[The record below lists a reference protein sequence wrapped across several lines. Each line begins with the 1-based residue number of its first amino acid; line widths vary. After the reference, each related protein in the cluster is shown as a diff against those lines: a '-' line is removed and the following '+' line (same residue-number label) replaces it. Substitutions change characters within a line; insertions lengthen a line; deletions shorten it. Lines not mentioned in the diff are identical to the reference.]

1 MFLSRQRVVLIGVVC
16 GVSALAVGGALYLTD
31 TRPDLAAI
39 RDRVAATTAPPP
51 PPAAPLAVPVSVGVS
66 RSEPVKI
73 YLTGIG
79 TVQAYNT
86 VAVKSRVDGE
96 ITQILFQEGQDVK
109 AGDPLAIIDP
119 RPLQAQVA
127 QQRATRA
134 KDAAL
139 LEGAQLDLKR
149 YEDLVRKDFAS
160 RQQVDQQRAQVDQ
173 YRAQIDSDQA
183 QIMFAET
190 QLGYTTI
197 RSPIEG
203 RAGIRQIDQGNFVH
217 AADNAPIVVITQL
230 KPISVIFT
238 LASSAVAQGK
248 LAPGQTHVPVV
259 AMAADDKT
267 KLDEGSIDL
276 VDNQV
281 DQSTGTIKLK
291 ASFPNEQLKL
301 WPGNFVNGRIVVD
314 ERKAGVTVPAAAL
327 RHGPRGDFIWVV
339 SAAKKAEFRS
349 VAAGQSIDGRVLIER
364 GLKAG
369 EQVVTDGHFR
379 LEAGVAVEVI
389 GHEQDQPPKSSG

>member
-1 MFLSRQRVVLIGVVC
+1 MIPSRQLVVRVGVAC
-16 GVSALAVGGALYLTD
+16 AVSVLAVGAALYLTD
-31 TRPDLAAI
+31 ARMDLTAL
-39 RDRVAATTAPPP
+39 RERVMASAPPLP
-51 PPAAPLAVPVSVGVS
+51 PPAATPIPVSIGVS

-96 ITQILFQEGQDVK
+96 IMQVLFQEGQDVK

-119 RPLQAQVA
+119 RPFQAQLA
-127 QQRATRA
+127 QQRAARA
-134 KDAAL
+134 KDEAL
-139 LEGAQLDLKR
+139 LQGALLDLKR
-149 YEDLVRKDFAS
+149 YEELALRNFAS

-183 QIMFAET
+183 QIEFATT
-190 QLGYTTI
+190 QLSYTMI

-217 AADNAPIVVITQL
+217 ASDNTPMVVITQL
-230 KPISVIFT
+230 RPISVVFT
-238 LASSAVAQGK
+238 LAASSVAQGK
-248 LAPGQTHVPVV
+248 LTPGQTRIPVI
-259 AMAADDKT
+259 AFAADDRT
-267 KLDEGSIDL
+267 RLDEGTIDL

-291 ASFPNEQLKL
+291 ASFPNKDLHL

-314 ERKAGVTVPAAAL
+314 ERKAAVTVPAAGL
-327 RHGPRGDFIWVV
+327 RHGPRGDFVWVV
-339 SAAKKAEFRS
+339 SQEQKAELRT
-349 VAAGQSIDGRVLIER
+349 VMAGQAMDGRVLVER
-364 GLKAG
+364 GVRPG
-369 EQVVTDGHFR
+369 EQVVVDGQFR
-379 LEAGVAVEVI
+379 LEAGVPVEVI
-389 GHEQDQPPKSSG
+389 KREQEPPRQHSG

>member
-1 MFLSRQRVVLIGVVC
+1 MILSRQFVVWAGVA
-16 GVSALAVGGALYLTD
+16 GALSALAVGATLYLTD
-31 TRPDLAAI
+31 AKIDLAGL
-39 RDRVAATTAPPP
+39 RDRVAASTPASP
-51 PPAAPLAVPVSVGVS
+51 PPANPPVPVSIDVS
-66 RSEPVKI
+66 RAEPAKI

-96 ITQILFQEGQDVK
+96 IMQVLFREGQDVT

-119 RPLQAQVA
+119 RPFEAQLA
-127 QQRATRA
+127 QQRAARA
-134 KDAAL
+134 KDEAL
-139 LEGAQLDLKR
+139 LQGALLDLKR
-149 YEDLVRKDFAS
+149 YEDLAQRSFAS

-183 QIMFAET
+183 QIEYAQT

-217 AADNAPIVVITQL
+217 ASDNAPMVVITQL
-230 KPISVIFT
+230 RPISVIFT
-238 LASSAVAQGK
+238 LAATSVAQGR
-248 LAPGQTHVPVV
+248 LTPGQTHIPVI
-259 AMAADDKT
+259 AMAADDRT
-267 KLDEGSIDL
+267 ILDEGTIDL

-291 ASFPNEQLKL
+291 ASFPNRDLHL

-314 ERKAGVTVPAAAL
+314 ERKAAVTVPAAAL
-327 RHGPRGDFIWVV
+327 RHGPRGDFVWVV
-339 SAAKKAEFRS
+339 SHERKAELRT
-349 VAAGQSIDGRVLIER
+349 VTAGQAIDGRVLIER
-364 GLKAG
+364 GLKPD

-379 LEAGVAVEVI
+379 LEPGASVDVVSRG
-389 GHEQDQPPKSSG
+389 G